1 MSELVWYILAGFG
14 ILTLGAFLGAAVIEY
29 ELSKDKEEDKWLW

>member
-29 ELSKDKEEDKWLW
+29 ELSKDKEEDK